1 MKSSNE
7 SSKTS
12 LLAKILNPE
21 VQIGFMFMLSGAL
34 FVYAFQDPQLP
45 TKLIQITLGVIS
57 AMMGLNLLNKY
68 YVKAYTKGVG
78 SLTLSS
84 NSENSGENDVD

>member
-1 MKSSNE
+1 LDLCSCYLERCLYMR
-7 SSKTS
+7 SKIRSYLQS
-12 LLAKILNPE
+12 LYNN
-21 VQIGFMFMLSGAL
+21 
-34 FVYAFQDPQLP
+34 
-45 TKLIQITLGVIS
+45 LGVIS